1 MVAVG
6 GAAGFVAVVAAA
18 AVAGAPPVA
27 DDFVWTSGAC
37 TAEPIQRSCW
47 TDLLHPCLQI
57 PSVPSVVGCPLVEI
71 LIASSVRSS
80 SAPASTSPAAF
91 SPLLAYVGLLRS
103 LLGASSA

>member
-1 MVAVG
+1 MT
-6 GAAGFVAVVAAA
+6 AAEVAAA

-27 DDFVWTSGAC
+27 DDSGWTSGAC

-47 TDLLHPCLQI
+47 TDSLHPCLQI
-57 PSVPSVVGCPLVEI
+57 PSVPSVEGCPLVEI
-71 LIASSVRSS
+71 RIASSVQSS

-91 SPLLAYVGLLRS
+91 SPLLACVGLLRS